1 MGLIKPI
8 AAFLLLLPFVALS
21 QTDPVCKSID
31 DIALSEG
38 SNQERLLEFRSNPL
52 TQDYNLTYHRMEWV
66 IDPAVRQIS
75 GIVTTWFEAGVEGF
89 QTLHFDLDPALNIS
103 AVRQRGVELSF
114 QTLTAQKTISIQL
127 PQPMALGALDSVSI
141 IYSGVPPQTGFGS
154 FVQANP
160 AGNPALWT
168 LSEPYGA
175 RDWWPCK
182 QDLNDKVDS
191 IDIMVRTPQ
200 QYRVASNGLL
210 VSEILEGSDKIFH
223 WRHRYPIPAYLIAIS
238 VTRYAVYSDFVPV
251 PNADPIEVL
260 NYVFPQDSAFARSQT
275 WRTVEIMQL
284 FNELFG
290 MYPFAAEKYGHAQ
303 FGWGGGMEHQTMSFM
318 GGFSHLLQA
327 HELAHQW
334 FGNKVTCGSWED
346 IWLNEGFATYME
358 GLTYNFLPATGN
370 WRNYLSGK
378 INSVVSQPGGSVWVN
393 DTTSVNRIFNSRL
406 TYNKGAML
414 LHMLRWKLGDEAFF
428 QACRNYLNDPEIAF
442 GYARTHQ
449 LKAHLEAQSGQDLGE
464 FFEDW
469 FYGQGYPSYTV
480 TLAPSGNGVQV
491 RIGQTTSHTSVDFF
505 EMPVPIRF
513 YLANGTDTMVVFDH
527 QFSGQEFW
535 VELPAEVVSAVF
547 DPDLWLV
554 SANNTID
561 VFLVPTRQPEE
572 ISGLRWFPNPVGENV
587 RVEWPGFSGNT
598 LQAWISDAKGQKVWE
613 GQLSWAIT
621 EIDLR
626 GIPSGSYTWSVV
638 TESGLYSGILVKI

>member
-1 MGLIKPI
+1 MGLIKPLV
-8 AAFLLLLPFVALS
+8 ALLLLLPLVAMS
-21 QTDPVCKSID
+21 QTDHVCKSID

-38 SNQERLLEFRSNPL
+38 ASYEHLLEFRSNPL

-66 IDPAVRQIS
+66 INPAVRQIS
-75 GIVTTWFEAGVEGF
+75 GTVTTWFAAGVEGF
-89 QTLHFDLDPALNIS
+89 QTLHFDLDPALNVS
-103 AVRQRGVELSF
+103 AVRQRGVDLPF
-114 QTLTAQKTISIQL
+114 QILTAQKTISIQL

-191 IDIMVRTPQ
+191 IDIIVRTPQ

-223 WRHRYPIPAYLIAIS
+223 WRHRYPIPAYLVAIS

-251 PNADPIEVL
+251 PNSDPIEVL

-290 MYPFAAEKYGHAQ
+290 MYPFAEEKYGHAQ

-346 IWLNEGFATYME
+346 IWLNEGFATYLE

-393 DTTSVNRIFNSRL
+393 DTTSVNRIFSSRL
-406 TYNKGAML
+406 SYNKGAML
-414 LHMLRWKLGDEAFF
+414 LHMLRWKLGDEDFF
-428 QACRNYLNDPEIAF
+428 QACRNYLNDPELAF

-449 LKAHLEAQSGQDLGE
+449 LKAHLEVQSGMDLDE

-469 FYGQGYPSYTV
+469 FYGQGYPSYNV
-480 TLAPSGNGVQV
+480 TMWDNGIGLIVQ
-491 RIGQTTSHTSVDFF
+491 IYQTTSHPSVNFF

-513 YLANGTDTMVVFDH
+513 NLANGMDTTVVFDH
-527 QFSGQEFW
+527 QFSGQLYT
-535 VELPAEVVSAVF
+535 VVLPDSVVSAIF

-561 VFLVPTRQPEE
+561 AIVVSTRQPEL
-572 ISGLRWFPNPVGENV
+572 ISGLRWYPNPAGETLSI
-587 RVEWPGFSGNT
+587 EWPGYSGMP
-598 LQAWISDAKGQKVWE
+598 LPVKISDAKGRVVCSGE
-613 GQLSWAIT
+613 LNREIT
-621 EIDLR
+621 VIDLS
-626 GIPSGSYTWSVV
+626 GTPAGFYTISIGTVSGSWN
-638 TESGLYSGILVKI
+638 GKLIKN